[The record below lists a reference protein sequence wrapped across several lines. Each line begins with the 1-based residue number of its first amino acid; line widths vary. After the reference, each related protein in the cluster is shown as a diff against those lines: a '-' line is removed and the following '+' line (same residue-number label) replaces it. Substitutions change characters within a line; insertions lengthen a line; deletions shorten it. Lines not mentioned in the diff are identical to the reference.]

1 MTVQYRARSTGGWR
15 ARAKGA
21 GGYLVLTFAALVV
34 LLPFFIAF
42 TTSLKEPDDVFN
54 YPPKVLPRAI
64 KQVVLEGKAVDLY
77 SVDVAGKPRSMA
89 LVKDGISV
97 GVYADP
103 TNPSAEVVI
112 EQSKA
117 TSLDRKVNVAGA
129 EQSLYTVETPAGP
142 RELYR
147 KRSALAARFVDPSDP
162 SFTVVTNRREAE
174 PATEIT
180 ARPKNYGDVLA
191 LDRLDRSLTNTVLV
205 TMLVVAGQVFTS
217 IMGGYAFSR
226 INFAGRDKVFLVYLG
241 SVMIPF
247 VVLIIPLYQL
257 MVSMGWVDNLVSLVV
272 PFIFSAYGTFLMRQF
287 LVSLPKELEEAAFI
301 DGASRWTILWRIF
314 VPLSVPAIATLSTFS
329 FLYAWN
335 SFVWPLVVI
344 NSGNLDNR
352 VLALSLS
359 VLGGRA
365 ADQPNLILAGVM
377 IALIPPITVFVLA
390 QRYFVENVAS
400 SGLKG

>member
-1 MTVQYRARSTGGWR
+1 MASNARKVRGWR
-15 ARAKGA
+15 QQSARAAAYGV
-21 GGYLVLTFAALVV
+21 LVVAALVV
-34 LLPFFIAF
+34 LLPFVIAF

-54 YPPKVLPRAI
+54 YPPKVLPRAV
-64 KQVVLEGKAVDLY
+64 KQVAVGGKPADLY
-77 SVDVAGKPRSMA
+77 TVTVDGKSREMA
-89 LVKDGISV
+89 LAQDGISV

-103 TNPSAEVVI
+103 ANPGDEIVV
-112 EQSKA
+112 EQAKA
-117 TSLDRKVNVAGA
+117 SGLDRKATVDGV
-129 EQSLYTVETPAGP
+129 EHSLYTVQTPTGS

-147 KRSALAARFVDPSDP
+147 KRSALAARFVAPDDPSV
-162 SFTVVTNRREAE
+162 TVVTNRREAV
-174 PATEIT
+174 AVTELT
-180 ARPKNYGDVLA
+180 ARPENYGDVLD

-205 TMLVVAGQVFTS
+205 TLLVVGGQVLTS
-217 IMGGYAFSR
+217 IMGGYAFAR
-226 INFAGRDKVFLVYLG
+226 ISFGGRDKLFLVYLG

-257 MVSMGWVDNLVSLVV
+257 MVTMGWVDSLVSLIV

-287 LVSLPKELEEAAFI
+287 FVTLPKELEEAAFI
-301 DGASRWTILWRIF
+301 DGASRWKILWRIF

>member
-1 MTVQYRARSTGGWR
+1 MDSKPRSKGGRRAK
-15 ARAKGA
+15 AKGA
-21 GGYLVLTFAALVV
+21 ASYLVLTFAALVV

-64 KQVVLEGKAVDLY
+64 KQVLVEGKQVDLY
-77 SVDVAGKPRSMA
+77 SVEVTGKARSMA
-89 LVKDGISV
+89 LTKDGISV

-103 TNPSAEVVI
+103 ADPASEVVV

-117 TSLDRKVNVAGA
+117 TSLDRKVSVGGT
-129 EQSLYTVETPAGP
+129 EQSLYSVQTPAGP
-142 RELYR
+142 QELYR
-147 KRSALAARFVDPSDP
+147 KRSALAARFVDPNDP
-162 SFTVVTNRREAE
+162 SVTVVTNRREAE
-174 PATEIT
+174 PITELT
-180 ARPKNYGDVLA
+180 ARPQNYGDVLA

-205 TMLVVAGQVFTS
+205 TLLVVAGQVLTS

-226 INFAGRDKVFLVYLG
+226 ISFAGRDKVFLVYLG

-257 MVSMGWVDNLVSLVV
+257 MVSMGWVDSLVSLVV